1 MSNAARPM
9 NGLLESEYFDVDSE
23 IVKDQ
28 FRIFVAKP
36 PFVAHGKHPVI
47 YVADGNTLFSQ
58 VMGIQRTL
66 AWGAEAPGAYVIGI
80 GYPAEG
86 GFLAAISKRNR
97 DYAPSDGGRYARE
110 VLLSDAAPGADAFLG
125 FLRDELRPLLEA
137 RYGIDSSDSTFVG
150 VSLGGLFATWALL
163 KATDMF
169 QRYVITSPAL
179 WWNDEEVWRWEQACA
194 ERYVDLR
201 AKVFLS
207 AGGLEFAAAL
217 REHALQI
224 SALNPMLKPQV
235 DSTIAWHDTHGW
247 PRTTQLISDLA
258 KKLGTRSY
266 PSLRILAHIVP
277 DETHMSVP
285 PAAIC
290 RGLRYVFDR
299 WSPS

>member
-1 MSNAARPM
+1 MSNAATPM
-9 NGLLESEYFDVDSE
+9 TGLLESEFFDVYSG
-23 IVKDQ
+23 IVNDQ

-36 PFVAHGKHPVI
+36 PFVTHGRHPVI

-66 AWGAEAPGAYVIGI
+66 AWGAEAPAAYVIGI
-80 GYPAEG
+80 GYPTEH
-86 GFLAAISKRNR
+86 GFLPAMQSAIETTRLQMVASMRVR
-97 DYAPSDGGRYARE
+97 CFSPMMLPEQTRSW
-110 VLLSDAAPGADAFLG
+110 AFSG
-125 FLRDELRPLLEA
+125 TRCGHCSA
-137 RYGIDSSDSTFVG
+137 RYGIDSDDSTFVG
-150 VSLGGLFATWALL
+150 VSLGGLFGAWALL

-169 QRYVITSPAL
+169 HRYVLTSPAL
-179 WWNDEEVWRWEQACA
+179 WWNDEEVWRWEHACA
-194 ERYVDLR
+194 EKRGDIR

-207 AGGLEFAAAL
+207 AGGLEFPAAL

-247 PRTTQLISDLA
+247 PRTKELIRALA
-258 KKLGTRSY
+258 EKIEARSY
-266 PSLRILAHIVP
+266 PNLRILAHDMP
-277 DETHMSVP
+277 DETHMSVA

-299 WSPS
+299 WSPW